1 MREIAPATA
10 RRSAKVA
17 TMEPG
22 IPARTTGYLL
32 WQVVNRWQR
41 RQKQILAPFGLTP
54 VQFLLLAGLQFLVA
68 TGGRPVTQVAL
79 ARHCRTDPMMTSQVL
94 RVLEGQ
100 NLISRRS
107 HDADGR
113 AMVLAV
119 TEQGESL
126 VTRAG
131 ETLASRVAGS
141 ILIHAGLRELV
152 TQSAADCERKVL
164 ELATSPG
171 RLKEIR
177 GRLQASRD
185 TCALFDTPRFVRN
198 LEAIYEHI
206 FGEYCARR

>member
-1 MREIAPATA
+1 
-10 RRSAKVA
+10 
-17 TMEPG
+17 MEQG

-119 TEQGESL
+119 TDQGQSL

-131 ETLASRVAGS
+131 EAVSLS
-141 ILIHAGLRELV
+141 
-152 TQSAADCERKVL
+152 
-164 ELATSPG
+164 ELAFFAALGPDAPAFGDALSLLAGEKPRRRVPAG
-171 RLKEIR
+171 R
-177 GRLQASRD
+177 G
-185 TCALFDTPRFVRN
+185 
-198 LEAIYEHI
+198 
-206 FGEYCARR
+206 